1 MEAVLISVVNPG
13 VDPVMD
19 PVCVQ
24 NASTLG
30 SEMLPGV
37 QTLFN
42 PKQPWTLFPQG
53 GTKEVPFL
61 SDLQYTQAELVLEEP
76 RDKDSTPGDVRAAWK
91 EYLRG
96 TLPHAYTQIRN
107 FMLASIAEGR
117 NFEDE
122 ENSFQRGEAVRCPL
136 TRSDLEQVLAFHL
149 PGSNTSSA
157 QEGTS
162 AGHESGASQKVWKGA
177 KLAVQLA
184 NLSDT
189 KRSGTVDK
197 SKNITKICRS
207 LRVSATTIPEPE
219 ARETA
224 AAAKVVTVN
233 WQERYAV
240 WQTEV

>member
-1 MEAVLISVVNPG
+1 
-13 VDPVMD
+13 
-19 PVCVQ
+19 
-24 NASTLG
+24 
-30 SEMLPGV
+30 MLLCV

-42 PKQPWTLFPQG
+42 PKQPWTLFQQG

-76 RDKDSTPGDVRAAWK
+76 RDKDSAPGDIRAAWK

-122 ENSFQRGEAVRCPL
+122 ENSFQRGEAVRCQL
-136 TRSDLEQVLAFHL
+136 TRSDLEQVLAFHW
-149 PGSNTSSA
+149 PGSHTSSA
-157 QEGTS
+157 QERTS
-162 AGHESGASQKVWKGA
+162 AVQESGATQRVWKGA

-184 NLSDT
+184 NLSET
-189 KRSGTVDK
+189 KRSETVDK
-197 SKNITKICRS
+197 CKNITKICRS
-207 LRVSATTIPEPE
+207 VRLSATTILEPE
-219 ARETA
+219 VRETTA
-224 AAAKVVTVN
+224 SAKVVTVN
-233 WQERYAV
+233 WQDRYAA